1 MPVYDSACSGI
12 SKEYPGCTSAA
23 FACKKRWRAELKRR
37 YNSPLWFLMKL
48 KAVYLLCLDVSS
60 LPLHFFSNP
69 LQKLSEE
76 LQRFLKHDTLQ
87 RNTLDHMREHPE
99 PLVFVGF
106 TGQNLLYRAKD
117 HVASESPNHEE
128 IYVEFLGNVSG

>member
-1 MPVYDSACSGI
+1 
-12 SKEYPGCTSAA
+12 
-23 FACKKRWRAELKRR
+23 
-37 YNSPLWFLMKL
+37 MKL
-48 KAVYLLCLDVSS
+48 KAVYLLCLDVFS

-99 PLVFVGF
+99 LLVFVGF
-106 TGQNLLYRAKD
+106 TGKNFLYCAYRLR
-117 HVASESPNHEE
+117 VAQLRYFLSE
-128 IYVEFLGNVSG
+128 